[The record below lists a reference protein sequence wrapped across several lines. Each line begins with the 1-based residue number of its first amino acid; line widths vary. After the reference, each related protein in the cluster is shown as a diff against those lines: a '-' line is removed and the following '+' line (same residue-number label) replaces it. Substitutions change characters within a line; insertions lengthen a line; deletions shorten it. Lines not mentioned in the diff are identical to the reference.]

1 MKMLPKLTFIFLLF
15 NAFFLNSWAQHL
27 PPNKISFLVLKSFES
42 PSEMNVHK
50 ATNAFTSIYLN
61 STDQNE
67 RYVKIDIYSDSSA
80 AMMHG
85 GDIYQEQ
92 FRVNGS
98 AEDSPSFAIMAEWQ
112 IGNPSKEEAF
122 LKSRNDLFNLRKQYI
137 NSFSFDILL
146 KNLSKPGR
154 FLIIGSYSSEE
165 GLRLARSHPEIQ
177 KWNQQINPDDFS
189 ARDLYSPR
197 VYKISGSLS
206 SSSSFSKNEN
216 LYPAREKEFLING
229 LQRTRKELI
238 NEILNLSEQQWNFK
252 EEHNRWSIAEIVEH
266 LFAQNES
273 YRIEMRTA
281 LNQPPSEQFVQ
292 HAKGND
298 KVFIDYATDT
308 LKADAGFLSPIG
320 RFCTK
325 EKAMFAFNRT
335 QDALVQL
342 VSGSTKDFRKHFTF
356 RNFVFDGH
364 LSNAEVYNVRDMHQ
378 LMLTCISHADRHLN
392 QLRKLKQHP
401 AYPR

>member
-1 MKMLPKLTFIFLLF
+1 MNMLLKLTSFFLLF
-15 NAFFLNSWAQHL
+15 QVFFLQGNGQHL
-27 PPNKISFLVLKSFES
+27 PSNKISFLVLKSFDS
-42 PSEMNVHK
+42 PSEMNDHK
-50 ATNAFTSIYLN
+50 ATRAFTFIYLH

-67 RYVKIDIYSDSSA
+67 RYLKIDTYSDSLA
-80 AMMHG
+80 AIMHG
-85 GDIYQEQ
+85 GSIYQEQ

-98 AEDSPSFAIMAEWQ
+98 AKDAASFAIIAEWQ
-112 IGNPSKEEAF
+112 IENPSKEEAF

-137 NSFSFDILL
+137 NSFSSDILL

-154 FLIIGSYSSEE
+154 FLVIGFYSSEE

-177 KWNQQINPDDFS
+177 KWMQQINNLNFS
-189 ARDLYSPR
+189 ARDLYTPAI
-197 VYKISGSLS
+197 YKINESV
-206 SSSSFSKNEN
+206 SSFSKTEN
-216 LYPAREKEFLING
+216 LYPSTEKEFLING

-238 NEILNLSEQQWNFK
+238 NEIINLSEQQWNFK
-252 EEHNRWSIAEIVEH
+252 EDPTRWSIAEIVEH

-281 LNQPPSEQFVQ
+281 LNQPPTEQFVQ

-320 RFCTK
+320 RFCSK

-335 QDALVQL
+335 QDALVQM
-342 VSGSTKDFRKHFTF
+342 VSGSPKDFRKHFTF

-392 QLRKLKQHP
+392 QLRKVKQHL